1 MADQPEDTSKPST
14 PPETPPAR
22 PGGGGAKMIDVKGMI
37 RQASNRVQVDQLV
50 KQGKKYIS
58 VLSKDRMEELINQ
71 AVRNIVDKYRAM
83 AAGIAQVPVDQIE
96 AESKQEFNE
105 LLTQYQ
111 QTAKAKNDL
120 ESSKQALDGE
130 LEELRKDLEKQKA
143 LADGRLSEEAEKA
156 LIVGFKEFER
166 ELEKQVVKVF
176 EKRKIILQESNPEA
190 VAELKGVE
198 NAIRPII
205 ARLVAAERERFAMS
219 GGQSRETAMLE
230 KRMEKLYAQI
240 AAMENALKT
249 ISNSKLYSNQQIQNL
264 MRQLGLANED
274 KNYEKKREMLKI
286 VLDVNKLI
294 RKEGGELAAK
304 GITLSNPA
312 GAGEGPSVSTVIAA
326 QKAGAAAAPAA
337 PSALPAENAGKVDGP
352 PPA

>member
-1 MADQPEDTSKPST
+1 MSDQPDETPKPADP
-14 PPETPPAR
+14 PPESRPAS
-22 PGGGGAKMIDVKGMI
+22 GGGAKMIDVRGMM
-37 RQASNRVQVDQLV
+37 RQASVRVNVDQLV
-50 KQGKKYIS
+50 KQGRKSIS
-58 VLSKDRMEELINQ
+58 LLSKDKMEELINQ
-71 AVRNIVDKYRAM
+71 AVKNIVDKYRAM
-83 AAGIAQVPVDQIE
+83 AAGIAQVPVAQIE

-105 LLTQYQ
+105 LLSQYQ
-111 QTAKAKNDL
+111 QTAKAKTDL

-166 ELEKQVVKVF
+166 ELDKQVVKVF
-176 EKRKIILQESNPEA
+176 EKRKIILQENNPEA
-190 VAELKGVE
+190 VAELKNVE

-205 ARLVAAERERFAMS
+205 ARLVAAERERFSMS

-274 KNYEKKREMLKI
+274 KNFEKKREMLKI
-286 VLDVNKLI
+286 VMDVNKLI

-304 GITLSNPA
+304 GITLSNPQ
-312 GAGEGPSVSTVIAA
+312 GAGEGPSVASVLAA
-326 QKAGAAAAPAA
+326 QKAAPATA
-337 PSALPAENAGKVDGP
+337 SAP
-352 PPA
+352 PPAP